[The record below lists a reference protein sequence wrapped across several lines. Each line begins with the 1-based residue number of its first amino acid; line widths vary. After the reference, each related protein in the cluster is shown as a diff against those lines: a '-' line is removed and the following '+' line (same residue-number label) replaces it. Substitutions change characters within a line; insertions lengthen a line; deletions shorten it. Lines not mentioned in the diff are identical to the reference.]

1 MTLKGFVSELGVYG
15 FLPVTENTPRDLEEA
30 PQKMVLSNKKLKQKL
45 RAELAESTDKN
56 LPSNNSD
63 SNPEN
68 PETLK
73 SLKQLLDSAAQKP
86 RLSKRE
92 KRRKTLNLQSPQ
104 VVGNEI
110 SVENKV
116 AHVGETENGKGKKRK
131 REKKRSEDQKT
142 GGVDGELGETKQGG
156 DLKKE
161 EETSKKNAKKKK
173 KLKKRRQKKGQV
185 NEQGKQSE
193 VDNGAAAEQIVPQ
206 NVEYNNRYCIVF
218 IPVYSIS
225 FI

>member
-1 MTLKGFVSELGVYG
+1 MVFFRSL
-15 FLPVTENTPRDLEEA
+15 NTPRDLEET
-30 PQKMVLSNKKLKQKL
+30 PKKMVLSNKKLKQKL

>member
-1 MTLKGFVSELGVYG
+1 
-15 FLPVTENTPRDLEEA
+15 
-30 PQKMVLSNKKLKQKL
+30 MVLSNKKLKQKL

-56 LPSNNSD
+56 LPTNHSD
-63 SNPEN
+63 SHAEN
-68 PETLK
+68 PETPK
-73 SLKQLLDSAAQKP
+73 SLKQLLDSAAHKS

-92 KRRKTLNLQSPQ
+92 KRRKTLNLRSPEELEN
-104 VVGNEI
+104 GSN
-110 SVENKV
+110 VENKV
-116 AHVGETENGKGKKRK
+116 AHVGETDNGKGKKRK

-142 GGVDGELGETKQGG
+142 GRVDGELGEKKQGG

-173 KLKKRRQKKGQV
+173 KQKRKKQKKGKV
-185 NEQGKQSE
+185 GKQEKQAEVTNGVASE
-193 VDNGAAAEQIVPQ
+193 QTDPQ

-218 IPVYSIS
+218 IPIHSIS